1 MKKIVGNFKFGTIM
15 LFVCALIAMSL
26 VFLSAMLNSR
36 FSEVVDNVRQMEKHP
51 VAVLLAIKD
60 IKYYVSTEQFN
71 KAESEIKFLEQRFL
85 GNKTTIIALNEAI
98 KNRNAVEAIEL
109 SYEFEILANNKMNKF
124 INSIVKV
131 SEQSKNT
138 LIYLFIFIL
147 ILISTVLALLSKSFK
162 LYLSHVVTTLD
173 DLESGSI
180 RNNNNM
186 MFLSGGS
193 EISQL
198 LHSCSSLHNTFKT
211 MIDTLN
217 LVSSNVSASSEELSV
232 VMNASAKNAQK
243 ESSEIEQIATAINQ
257 LSSTAQEVSLNA
269 VQAEDEAKKAMNN
282 IQEGQQ
288 LLNESIK
295 LTQNIDLTVQ
305 QTALMID
312 ALKSDTF
319 AIGDVI
325 NVINGISDQTNLLAL
340 NAAIEAARAG
350 EQGRGF
356 AVVADEVR
364 SLAAKT
370 QESTVS
376 IQAMISK
383 LQLQSEKANDDM
395 IGNLTSIKHS
405 VSLIE
410 NVKQS
415 FNNIEESV
423 HSISDVNSLVATASQ
438 EQLSVI
444 ENISV
449 NTTQTLDLVNQNVAA
464 INQTL
469 QASKELSELA
479 ETQREELSF
488 FKLT

>member
-1 MKKIVGNFKFGTIM
+1 MKKIIGNFKFGTIM
-15 LFVCALIAMSL
+15 LFLCAFTAMSL
-26 VFLSAMLNSR
+26 VFLSAILNSK

-51 VAVLLAIKD
+51 VTVLLAIKD

-71 KAESEIKFLEQRFL
+71 KAESEIKLLEQRFL

-109 SYEFEILANNKMNKF
+109 SSEFEIFANNRMNAF

-138 LIYLFIFIL
+138 LIYLSIFIL
-147 ILISTVLALLSKSFK
+147 MLSSTALALLSKSFK

-173 DLESGSI
+173 DLASGSI
-180 RNNNNM
+180 RNNNSM

-312 ALKSDTF
+312 ALKSDTL

-410 NVKQS
+410 DVKQS